1 MSGILGVGEAV
12 VVVAVFAVLSCEAM
26 VRRLYRRAQ
35 RRRLRSVART
45 AVSLAL
51 IANASLHRLP

>member
-12 VVVAVFAVLSCEAM
+12 VVVAIFAVLSCEPM